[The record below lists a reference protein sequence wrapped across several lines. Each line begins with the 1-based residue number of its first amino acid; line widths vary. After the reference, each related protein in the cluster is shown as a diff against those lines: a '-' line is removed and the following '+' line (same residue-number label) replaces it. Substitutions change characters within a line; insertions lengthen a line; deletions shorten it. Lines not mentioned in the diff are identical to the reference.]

1 MSTEYAAITGMMLLE
16 EALITNT
23 ESGTVYQEYAVS
35 AIEFTAP
42 SFSSGDT
49 IEIGSAG
56 YDRGVANTSSLATII
71 QNERRDGRTVTI
83 KTAMLARPG
92 YDGTTYYYTG
102 TLTVSAGNI
111 TFVPKQ
117 FDEATSVGSTSAGM
131 TQPMRIY
138 VRYTLN

>member
-1 MSTEYAAITGMMLLE
+1 MSTEYASIVGFMLEE

-23 ESGTVYQEYAVS
+23 ESSTVYQEYAIS
-35 AIEFTAP
+35 AVEFTAP

-49 IEIGSAG
+49 ISVGGGG
-56 YDRGVANTSSLATII
+56 YDRGASNTATLATLL

-102 TLTVSAGNI
+102 TLTVSGGNI

-131 TQPMRIY
+131 TQPMRLL